1 MIKEDMMNKRI
12 KLTASMKS
20 AAFIATSA
28 TVIAVTAMSFQSITS
43 ADALSACACSTT
55 SESSYNSSLP
65 ASHPSNRCARQS
77 EDLNWTNWFTGKSRS
92 NQLHF
97 VDLLELLHGHSEGPL
112 DDVTPAN
119 SQQNRF

>member
-1 MIKEDMMNKRI
+1 MNQRI
-12 KLTASMKS
+12 KLTANMKS

-28 TVIAVTAMSFQSITS
+28 SVIAVTAMSFQNMTS
-43 ADALSACACSTT
+43 ADALSASGCSTT

-77 EDLNWTNWFTGKSRS
+77 EDLNWANWFTGKSRS

-97 VDLLELLHGHSEGPL
+97 VDLLELLHGHSDGPL

-119 SQQNRF
+119 SQQNSL

>member
-1 MIKEDMMNKRI
+1 MKKGK
-12 KLTASMKS
+12 KLSASMKS

-28 TVIAVTAMSFQSITS
+28 TIIAITAMSVQSFS
-43 ADALSACACSTT
+43 SSGPLSACACSTS
-55 SESSYNSSLP
+55 SESSYNPSLP

-77 EDLNWTNWFTGKSRS
+77 EDLNWTNWFAGKSRS

-97 VDLLELLHGHSEGPL
+97 VDLLELLHGHSDGPL
-112 DDVTPAN
+112 DDVTPTN